1 MPENATSP
9 IEPNGLLNCDIQEKE
24 SCTLLRF
31 EGRWTEYGASR
42 ALLETVKQHLAGEQR
57 CFVADF
63 SGIQYLNSTGI
74 GEIIKLVR
82 TVNSS
87 RGNII
92 FVKVPAKVKELLSII
107 RLNSMLS
114 ICDSEEEAMQYI
126 PN

>member
-31 EGRWTEYGASR
+31 EGRWTEHGASR
-42 ALLETVKQHLAGEQR
+42 SLLETIKQFLGDGQR
-57 CFVADF
+57 CFIADF

-114 ICDSEEEAMQYI
+114 ICDTEEEAMQYI

>member
-1 MPENATSP
+1 MPENETSP
-9 IEPNGLLNCDIQEKE
+9 IEPKGLLNCDIQNKE

-31 EGRWTEYGASR
+31 DGRWTEHGASR
-42 ALLETVKQHLAGEQR
+42 ALLETIKQYLSGGQR
-57 CFVADF
+57 CFVADL

-87 RGNII
+87 RGSII

-114 ICDSEEEAMQYI
+114 ICESEEEAMQYI